1 MENLQPS
8 GSFKLRG
15 ATNAMALADD
25 NVIAN
30 GVYTASAGN
39 MAQGVAWCARERG
52 VKCTVIVPDQAPQTK
67 LDAIE
72 RLGGTIVKRSFDEW
86 WNVIVNH
93 GDPEM
98 KGLFIHPF
106 ADEAVMAGNGT
117 IGLEILED
125 LRDIDAVI
133 VPYGGGGLS
142 CGIAAAVHALSLR
155 TKGYAVEVETA
166 SPLSASL
173 AAGAPTKVTYTRT
186 FIDGMGSAA
195 VSDEMWP
202 LA

>member
-1 MENLQPS
+1 MDTGNRDVYLKLENLQPI

-30 GVYTASAGN
+30 GVSTASAGN
-39 MAQGVAWCARERG
+39 MAQGVAWCARARG

-117 IGLEILED
+117 IGLEILAAP
-125 LRDIDAVI
+125 LRY
-133 VPYGGGGLS
+133 PS
-142 CGIAAAVHALSLR
+142 LSLHTR
-155 TKGYAVEVETA
+155 QPAL
-166 SPLSASL
+166 P
-173 AAGAPTKVTYTRT
+173 PTPPARY
-186 FIDGMGSAA
+186 
-195 VSDEMWP
+195 
-202 LA
+202 